1 MPMEKMANMDL
12 ESILESELANQPTEP
27 EGNSEPEGQPA
38 EPAPAPAAPAEGS
51 VQGGGTPAGEPAPA
65 SEGGSQEPAGG
76 QSRRPFSRLEKAEYS
91 ATKWKR
97 KAKKTQEAFD
107 KLKQE
112 FGRYKDLNPA
122 VFKNPQER
130 MQFLAWRA
138 STAQRLNDMDA
149 DLQEY
154 ASSEAEDIYEE
165 KINQCY
171 SKPEAQEGY
180 RQLDGHYSKAFE
192 YMCSQVDPDNVIM
205 DYLKDSP
212 YEPAMRNVIYKN
224 DELQQE
230 LFRQYRNPAI
240 GNAKRQQVL
249 QRLEAEVAAFFNRGR
264 QAQPAAQPT
273 AGTEVPPAAQPAA
286 APQTTQQPRRP
297 RFQLPERKPAAPQP
311 AAPAQARPQVTGA
324 LTKGGEG
331 GGEPDPSALADS
343 MFKQLY
349 GQA

>member
-1 MPMEKMANMDL
+1 
-12 ESILESELANQPTEP
+12 
-27 EGNSEPEGQPA
+27 
-38 EPAPAPAAPAEGS
+38 
-51 VQGGGTPAGEPAPA
+51 
-65 SEGGSQEPAGG
+65 
-76 QSRRPFSRLEKAEYS
+76 
-91 ATKWKR
+91 
-97 KAKKTQEAFD
+97 
-107 KLKQE
+107 
-112 FGRYKDLNPA
+112 
-122 VFKNPQER
+122 
-130 MQFLAWRA
+130 
-138 STAQRLNDMDA
+138 
-149 DLQEY
+149 
-154 ASSEAEDIYEE
+154 
-165 KINQCY
+165 
-171 SKPEAQEGY
+171 
-180 RQLDGHYSKAFE
+180 
-192 YMCSQVDPDNVIM
+192 
-205 DYLKDSP
+205 
-212 YEPAMRNVIYKN
+212 MRNVIYKN
-224 DELQQE
+224 GDLQQE

-249 QRLEAEVAAFFNRGR
+249 QKLESQVAAFFNRGR